1 LLATETKPVEPT
13 AAECRKNLPLRLPAE
28 MRVFWLGTL
37 VVLIL
42 TLLAGWVKY
51 REGTSPYNWNPL
63 SDRLFFDLDE
73 YPGTYTFLHTA
84 AFFNNIPDKPWPYP
98 IWNPVAY
105 PPFAAVVMAPL
116 YAFRIPGLL
125 YLVAAAAWLILLLTW
140 SVRWLRRAGISSASA
155 IGFPLTVILLS
166 FPIARLIHQGN
177 IELVVWMLTA
187 LGVWAFWRGS
197 NDAAAV
203 LLGLAAAMKLFPIVL
218 LGLLLPRG
226 RYRAFA
232 LGIGT
237 FVGAT
242 VASLCWLGPSI
253 GIAWRGSLHNVFGYQ
268 GRRMAELSLPSLASN
283 HSVGEL
289 VKVAVFLAHGSPEKM
304 TLPYYAAGAA
314 LLGFVFFKKLWK
326 LPEANQLL
334 ALSTFMVMLPTISY
348 FHTLVHLYAPLAVLC
363 ALAIRAQEA
372 GVTVPGLKTT
382 MLLFLPLF
390 APFTVLNFP
399 RLLMFCGLLQAVVLM
414 ALFLRAAE
422 YPLQLPGKR
431 GA

>member
-1 LLATETKPVEPT
+1 VEG
-13 AAECRKNLPLRLPAE
+13 AIANARKQPLRLPAE
-28 MRVFWLGTL
+28 MRAFWLGTL
-37 VVLIL
+37 LVLVL
-42 TLLAGWVKY
+42 TLVAGWVKY

-73 YPGTYTFLHTA
+73 YPGTYTFLHSA
-84 AFFNNIPDKPWPYP
+84 AFFNNVSDKPWPYP
-98 IWNPVAY
+98 VWNPVAY
-105 PPFAAVVMAPL
+105 PPFAAAVMAPL

-125 YLVAAAAWLILLLTW
+125 YLIMAGAWLIVLLGW
-140 SVRWLRRAGISSASA
+140 AVRRLRRTGFSSAIA
-155 IGFPLTVILLS
+155 VGFPLTVILLS

-177 IELVVWMLTA
+177 IELVVWILTA

-197 NDAAAV
+197 NTAAAV

-218 LGLLLPRG
+218 LGLFLPRG
-226 RYRAFA
+226 RYRDFA
-232 LGIGT
+232 VGIAT

-242 VASLCWLGPSI
+242 VASLWWLGPSI
-253 GIAWRGSLHNVFGYQ
+253 AVAWRGSLHNIFGYQ
-268 GRRMAELSLPSLASN
+268 GQRMTELSLPSLASN

-289 VKVAVFLAHGSPEKM
+289 VKVVMFVAHGSPEKA
-304 TLPYYAAGAA
+304 TLPYYAAGAVI
-314 LLGFVFFKKLWK
+314 LGFVFFKKLWK

-363 ALAIRAQEA
+363 ALAIRAQKA
-372 GVTVPGLKTT
+372 GVVVPGLKTT

-399 RLLMFCGLLQAVVLM
+399 RVFMLCGLIQAVVLM
-414 ALFLRAAE
+414 AIFLRAAE
-422 YPLQLPGKR
+422 LPLQLPGES
-431 GA
+431 

>member
-1 LLATETKPVEPT
+1 MLATETKPAEDL
-13 AAECRKNLPLRLPAE
+13 AADAEKQPMRLPAE
-28 MRVFWLGTL
+28 MRAFWLGTL
-37 VVLIL
+37 VVLLL
-42 TLLAGWVKY
+42 TLAAGWVKY

-73 YPGTYTFLHTA
+73 YPGTYTLLHSS

-98 IWNPVAY
+98 MWNPVAY
-105 PPFAAVVMAPL
+105 PPFAAAVMAPL

-125 YLVAAAAWLILLLTW
+125 YLIVAAAWLIAILTW
-140 SVRWLRRAGISSASA
+140 AVRRLRRAGLSLKSS
-155 IGFPLTVILLS
+155 IGFPLTVIVLS

-177 IELVVWMLTA
+177 IELVVWMLAA

-197 NDAAAV
+197 NTAAAV

-218 LGLLLPRG
+218 LALLLPRG

-232 LGIGT
+232 VGIGT

-242 VASLCWLGPSI
+242 VASLWWLGPSI
-253 GIAWRGSLHNVFGYQ
+253 GVAWRGSLHNVFFYQ

-283 HSVGEL
+283 HSVGEM
-289 VKVAVFLAHGSPEKM
+289 VKVAMFLAHGSPQKM
-304 TLPYYAAGAA
+304 TLPYYASGAA

-363 ALAIRAQEA
+363 ALAIRAQKA

-414 ALFLRAAE
+414 ALFLHAAE
-422 YPLQLPGKR
+422 YPLELPGER